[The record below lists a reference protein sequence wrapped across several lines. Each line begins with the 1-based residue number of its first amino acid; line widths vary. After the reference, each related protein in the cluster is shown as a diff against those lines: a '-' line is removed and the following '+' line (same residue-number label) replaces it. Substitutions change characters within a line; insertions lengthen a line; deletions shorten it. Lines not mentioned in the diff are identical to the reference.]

1 MKKET
6 FVIDA
11 GVGKLVEK
19 WLEEIGHI
27 VYAVMTVNHEMVDE
41 DIINF
46 ALEKEAIIITMD
58 SDFGTIV
65 FKEGFKHCGILFLR
79 LDEATGEEK
88 LVTIQYIIPNY
99 IEELK
104 NNFCVYQNGKLRIRE

>member
-1 MKKET
+1 MKKEN

-19 WLEEIGHI
+19 WLAETGHI

-46 ALEKEAIIITMD
+46 ALEKKAIIITMD
-58 SDFGTIV
+58 SDFGTMV
-65 FKEGFKHCGILFLR
+65 FKEGLEHCGILFLR

-99 IEELK
+99 IEELR
-104 NNFCVYQNGKLRIRE
+104 NNFCVYQNGKLRIKK

>member
-1 MKKET
+1 MKKEN

-11 GVGKLVEK
+11 GVGKLIEK
-19 WLEEIGHI
+19 WLVEIGHI
-27 VYAVMTVNHEMVDE
+27 VYSVMTVNREMEDE

-46 ALEKEAIIITMD
+46 ALEKDAIIITMD

-99 IEELK
+99 IKDLK
-104 NNFCVYQNGKLRIRE
+104 NNFCVYQNGKLRIKK